1 VGADPC
7 SAFNHAPG
15 TCLYEIKASGTRL
28 ADDTLETVSMVT
40 SAPAL
45 SVLRAVQHAGELVHL
60 EHIPGR
66 AGQTTSWPQSIR
78 PEVTAGLA
86 ARGVEAP
93 WTHQAEAAALARA
106 GCSVIIATR
115 AASGKSAAYLAAALS
130 EVLDGGTVLYIA
142 PTKALA
148 ADQLQ
153 AVRALNIPGVRA
165 TCYDG
170 DSTAAD
176 RAWAQSHANYLLTN
190 PEMVHSVMLPSHTR
204 WRGFFKRLRVV
215 ILDECHNYRGVFGS
229 HVAQVLRRLRRVAA
243 YYKPAGGP
251 SWPVFVL
258 ASATIAE
265 PAAGARLLTGLD
277 VAAVTSDGSPRVPVT
292 FALWEPPLL
301 YTPGDVRSRRAATSE
316 AADLLT
322 ALVKAEVT
330 ALAFIRSRRGAE
342 TVALTARTALGADQ
356 GDTVAA
362 YRSGYLADDRRDL
375 EAGLRDGRIT
385 GMAAT
390 TALELGVNIPALDA
404 VLIAGWP
411 GTWASLWQ
419 QAGRA
424 GRAGRPATA
433 VFIARDDPLD
443 SYLIHH
449 PDTLLHHPLEPA
461 VLDPGNPYVLAPH
474 LAAAAAELPLTEPD
488 LDLFGP
494 AAAAAVDALTGGG
507 ELRKR
512 PSGWHPARRGH
523 PARRI
528 SLRGGQ
534 GRAVRVVEEATGR
547 LVGTM
552 DEPSAH
558 RFVHDGAVYLHQGE
572 SYLVGKLDLD
582 DRVALVECRD
592 PGYSTQARDVTDID
606 AMAEHRRVRWGEA
619 DVVFG
624 EVRVTR
630 QVVGYTR
637 VRSES
642 KRREAEVALQLPERT
657 LITAAVWW
665 TIPNGPLVPLDG
677 TNLGGAAH
685 AAEHASIGMLP
696 LFATC
701 DRWDVGGLSTEWH
714 PATGQLTVFVYDGHE
729 GGAGFAE
736 RGFGVAANW
745 LRATKDAIASCPC
758 ETGCPSCVQ
767 SPKCGNGNNPLSK
780 PGAVTLLDILLTAA
794 PPG

>member
-1 VGADPC
+1 
-7 SAFNHAPG
+7 
-15 TCLYEIKASGTRL
+15 
-28 ADDTLETVSMVT
+28 MV
-40 SAPAL
+40 
-45 SVLRAVQHAGELVHL
+45 
-60 EHIPGR
+60 
-66 AGQTTSWPQSIR
+66 
-78 PEVTAGLA
+78 
-86 ARGVEAP
+86 
-93 WTHQAEAAALARA
+93 
-106 GCSVIIATR
+106 
-115 AASGKSAAYLAAALS
+115 
-130 EVLDGGTVLYIA
+130 
-142 PTKALA
+142 
-148 ADQLQ
+148 
-153 AVRALNIPGVRA
+153 
-165 TCYDG
+165 
-170 DSTAAD
+170 
-176 RAWAQSHANYLLTN
+176 
-190 PEMVHSVMLPSHTR
+190 
-204 WRGFFKRLRVV
+204 
-215 ILDECHNYRGVFGS
+215 
-229 HVAQVLRRLRRVAA
+229 
-243 YYKPAGGP
+243 
-251 SWPVFVL
+251 
-258 ASATIAE
+258 
-265 PAAGARLLTGLD
+265 
-277 VAAVTSDGSPRVPVT
+277 AVTEDGSPRVPLT
-292 FALWEPPLL
+292 FALWEPPLM
-301 YTPGDVRSRRAATSE
+301 YTRGDVRSRRAATGE
-316 AADLLT
+316 AADLLA
-322 ALVKAEVT
+322 ALVRSEVP

-342 TVALTARTALGADQ
+342 TVALTARTALGRDQ
-356 GDTVAA
+356 GDVVAA

-375 EAGLRDGRIT
+375 EAGLRNGRIT

-411 GTWASLWQ
+411 GTWSSLWQ

-443 SYLIHH
+443 TYLIHH

-461 VLDPGNPYVLAPH
+461 VLDPANPYVLAPH

-488 LDLFGP
+488 LELFGP
-494 AAAAAVDALTGGG
+494 AAAAAVTGLTEAG
-507 ELRKR
+507 ELRR
-512 PSGWHPARRGH
+512 RQSGWHSARRDY

-528 SLRGGQ
+528 SLRGGP
-534 GRAVRVVEEATGR
+534 GRPVRVVEEETGR

-606 AMAEHRRVRWGEA
+606 VIAGHRRARWGEA

-642 KRREAEVALQLPERT
+642 KRREAEVALELPERT

-665 TIPNGPLVPLDG
+665 TIPNDLVVPLAG
-677 TNLGGAAH
+677 NRLGGAAH

-736 RGFGVAANW
+736 RAFAVAPAW
-745 LRATKDAIASCPC
+745 LRGHQRSHRILSLRNGLPLLHPIPQMRQRQQPPLKGGRSNPPRHSPDESGLTTRKPRGVMLHVQPAEAG
-758 ETGCPSCVQ
+758 GCGGVPHDRGAPGV
-767 SPKCGNGNNPLSK
+767 SPR
-780 PGAVTLLDILLTAA
+780 ADTAA
-794 PPG
+794 HGEGWPKASEQGKGAAPAGGESGGRARSGPGGVSRHRSIRKLIRKRDSAQPPDGNQEPVQPNYNIYALIVNRRSVLMFGRNEYFLHGGRGASGGSGVTAASTG